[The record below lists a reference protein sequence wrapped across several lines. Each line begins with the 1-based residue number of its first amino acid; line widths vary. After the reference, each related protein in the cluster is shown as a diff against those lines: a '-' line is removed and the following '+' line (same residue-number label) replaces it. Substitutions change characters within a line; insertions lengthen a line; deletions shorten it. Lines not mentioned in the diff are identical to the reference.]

1 MSAPGQAPHAHEYT
15 SGEMKC
21 VLFAAT
27 LASFLSP
34 YIASSIN
41 IALPLIGR
49 EFGADAVLLGWIPT
63 TYLLT
68 SAVLLIPFGRL
79 ADLYGMKKIFTSGI
93 IVYSLAVLLC
103 GFAVS
108 VPMLIGCEVLAGIG
122 GAMIYATAIA
132 LVTAVFPGNERGR
145 VLGINVSAVYIGL
158 SAGPF
163 LGGVLAEAFGWR
175 SIFLSI
181 VPVGIAA
188 FLLSFRV
195 KVAGAG
201 PGAKKEKFDY
211 VGTVI
216 YGFMLFSLIY
226 GLSRVPERVGFA
238 LLGGSFV
245 GLLAFVSWEMKN
257 ESPVLNLRLFRDNL
271 TFSLSNL
278 AALIN
283 YSATAAVAFL
293 LSLFLQFNKG
303 LTPFEA
309 GSVLVA
315 QPVVMALFSP
325 FAGRLS
331 DRVEPRI
338 VASAGMGLAALCL
351 FAFSFL
357 TEETPL
363 RNITAILMVLG
374 LGFALFSSPNT
385 NAIMSSVERRY
396 YGIASGTMGTMRLI
410 GQMLSMGLSMM
421 IFSIFIGRVEITAEY
436 HSELLTSVHTAFT
449 LFSVLCFIGVFAS
462 LGRGKLRT

>member
-1 MSAPGQAPHAHEYT
+1 MTNPGQASPTPEYT
-15 SGEMKC
+15 PHELRC

-27 LASFLSP
+27 MASFLSP

-41 IALPLIGR
+41 IALPLIGK
-49 EFGADAVLLGWIPT
+49 EFGVDAVLLGWIPT

-103 GFAVS
+103 GFSVS
-108 VPMLIGCEVLAGIG
+108 IPMLIGCEMLAGIG
-122 GAMIYATAIA
+122 GAMIYSTSIA
-132 LVTAVFPGNERGR
+132 LLTAVFPGNERGR
-145 VLGINVSAVYIGL
+145 VLGITVSAVYIGL

-163 LGGVLAEAFGWR
+163 LGGLLAEAFGWR

-181 VPVGIAA
+181 VPVGLAA

-195 KVAGAG
+195 KVANDG
-201 PGAKKEKFDY
+201 KKEKFDF

-226 GLSRVPERVGFA
+226 GLSRVPERAGFTFLA
-238 LLGGSFV
+238 GSFA
-245 GLLAFVSWEMKN
+245 GLLVFISWELKN
-257 ESPVLNLRLFRDNL
+257 ASPVLNLRLFRDNP
-271 TFSLSNL
+271 TFALSNL

-293 LSLFLQFNKG
+293 LSLYLQLNRG
-303 LTPFEA
+303 LSPLSA

-331 DRVEPRI
+331 DKVEPRI
-338 VASAGMGLAALCL
+338 VASVGMGLAALCL
-351 FAFSFL
+351 FIFSFL

-363 RNITAILMVLG
+363 RTITATLMVLG

-385 NAIMSSVERRY
+385 NAIMSSVDRRY

-421 IFSIFIGRVEITAEY
+421 IFSIFIGRVELTAEN
-436 HSELLTSVHTAFT
+436 HAELLTSVHTAFT
-449 LFSVLCFIGVFAS
+449 LFAVLCFIGIFAS
-462 LGRGKLRT
+462 LGRGRVRR

>member
-1 MSAPGQAPHAHEYT
+1 MNSPKPAPPAIECST
-15 SGEMKC
+15 MERKC
-21 VLFAAT
+21 ILIAAT

-49 EFGADAVLLGWIPT
+49 EFGANAVMLGWIPT

-79 ADLYGMKKIFTSGI
+79 ADLYGMRKIFIYGI
-93 IVYSLAVLLC
+93 GVYTGAACLC
-103 GFAVS
+103 AFARS
-108 VPMLIGCEVLAGIG
+108 VPMLIGCQMLAGVG
-122 GAMIYATAIA
+122 GAMIYATAVA
-132 LVTAVFPGNERGR
+132 LLTAVFPANERGR

-175 SIFLSI
+175 SIFFSI
-181 VPVGIAA
+181 VPVGACAA
-188 FLLSFRV
+188 FFAVMLKIEDTGL
-195 KVAGAG
+195 
-201 PGAKKEKFDY
+201 KKEKFDS
-211 VGTVI
+211 VGALI

-226 GLSRVPERVGFA
+226 GLSLVPEQTAYAFLAAGFA
-238 LLGGSFV
+238 GFLGFV
-245 GLLAFVSWEMKN
+245 FWEMKAQ
-257 ESPVLNLRLFRDNL
+257 SPVINLRLFRDNH
-271 TFSLSNL
+271 TFALSNL

-293 LSLFLQFNKG
+293 LSLFLQYNKG
-303 LTPFEA
+303 LSPLAA
-309 GSVLVA
+309 GTVLVA
-315 QPVVMALFSP
+315 QPIVMALFSP
-325 FAGRLS
+325 FAGKLS
-331 DRVEPRI
+331 DKVEPRI
-338 VASAGMGLAALCL
+338 VASVGMGLAAVCL
-351 FAFSFL
+351 FIFSFL

-363 RNITAILMVLG
+363 RYIMATLMVLG

-396 YGIASGTMGTMRLI
+396 YGVASGTMGTMRLI
-410 GQMLSMGLSMM
+410 GQMLSLGLSMM

-436 HSELLTSVHTAFT
+436 HSELLTSVHTAFS

-462 LGRGKLRT
+462 LGRGKLRS

>member
-1 MSAPGQAPHAHEYT
+1 MPVPGQAPHTLEYT
-15 SGEMKC
+15 PRELRC

-27 LASFLSP
+27 MASFLSP

-103 GFAVS
+103 GFSVS
-108 VPMLIGCEVLAGIG
+108 IPMLIGCEVLAGIG

-132 LVTAVFPGNERGR
+132 LLTAVFPGSERGR

-195 KVAGAG
+195 KVAEGG
-201 PGAKKEKFDY
+201 KKEKFDF

-226 GLSRVPERVGFA
+226 GLSLVPETKAFA
-238 LLGGSFV
+238 FLTAGLV
-245 GLLAFVSWEMKN
+245 GLLGFVFWEMKAA
-257 ESPVLNLRLFRDNL
+257 SPVINLRLFRDNH
-271 TFSLSNL
+271 TFAFSNL

-293 LSLFLQFNKG
+293 LSLFLQYNKG
-303 LTPFEA
+303 LSPLAA
-309 GSVLVA
+309 GTVLVA
-315 QPVVMALFSP
+315 QPVVMALLSP
-325 FAGRLS
+325 FAGKLS
-331 DRVEPRI
+331 DKVEPRI
-338 VASAGMGLAALCL
+338 VASVGMGLAAVCL

-449 LFSVLCFIGVFAS
+449 IFSVLCFLGVFAS
-462 LGRGKLRT
+462 LGRGKLRH

>member
-1 MSAPGQAPHAHEYT
+1 MPAPGQAPHTLEYT
-15 SGEMKC
+15 PRELRC

-27 LASFLSP
+27 MASFLSP

-132 LVTAVFPGNERGR
+132 LVTAVFPGSERGR

-201 PGAKKEKFDY
+201 AKKEKFDY
-211 VGTVI
+211 LGTVI

-245 GLLAFVSWEMKN
+245 GLLAFVSWEMRY
-257 ESPVLNLRLFRDNL
+257 ESPVLNLRLFRDNH
-271 TFSLSNL
+271 TFALSNL

-293 LSLFLQFNKG
+293 LSLFLQYNKG
-303 LTPFEA
+303 LSPLAA
-309 GSVLVA
+309 GTVLVA

-325 FAGRLS
+325 FAGKLS
-331 DRVEPRI
+331 DKVEPRI
-338 VASAGMGLAALCL
+338 VASVGMGLAAVCL

-449 LFSVLCFIGVFAS
+449 IFSALCFIGVFAS
-462 LGRGKLRT
+462 LGRGKLRH

>member
-1 MSAPGQAPHAHEYT
+1 MTKPGQAPHTLEYT
-15 SGEMKC
+15 PRELRC

-27 LASFLSP
+27 MASFLSP

-103 GFAVS
+103 GFSVS
-108 VPMLIGCEVLAGIG
+108 IPMLIGCEVLAGIG

-132 LVTAVFPGNERGR
+132 LLTAVFPGSERGR

-195 KVAGAG
+195 KVAEGG
-201 PGAKKEKFDY
+201 KKEKFDF

-226 GLSRVPERVGFA
+226 GLSLVPETKAFA
-238 LLGGSFV
+238 FLTAGFV
-245 GLLAFVSWEMKN
+245 GLLGFVFWEMKAA
-257 ESPVLNLRLFRDNL
+257 SPVINLRLFRDNH
-271 TFSLSNL
+271 TFAFSNL

-293 LSLFLQFNKG
+293 LSLFLQYNKG
-303 LTPFEA
+303 LSPLAA

-325 FAGRLS
+325 FAGKLS

-351 FAFSFL
+351 FALSFL

-421 IFSIFIGRVEITAEY
+421 IFSIFIGRVVITAEY

-449 LFSVLCFIGVFAS
+449 IFSVLCFIGVFAS
-462 LGRGKLRT
+462 LGRGKLRH

>member
-1 MSAPGQAPHAHEYT
+1 MNSPKPPSPAIEC
-15 SGEMKC
+15 SSMERKC
-21 VLFAAT
+21 ILLAAT

-34 YIASSIN
+34 YIASSVN

-49 EFGADAVLLGWIPT
+49 EFGANAVLLGWIPT

-79 ADLYGMKKIFTSGI
+79 ADLYGMRKIFIYGI
-93 IVYSLAVLLC
+93 GVYTVAACLC
-103 GFAVS
+103 AFATS
-108 VPMLIGCEVLAGIG
+108 VPMLIGCQVLAGIG

-132 LVTAVFPGNERGR
+132 LLTAVFPGSERGR

-163 LGGVLAEAFGWR
+163 LGGVLAETFGWR

-195 KVAGAG
+195 KVAEGG
-201 PGAKKEKFDY
+201 KKEKFDF

-226 GLSRVPERVGFA
+226 GLSLVPEQTAYAFLAAG
-238 LLGGSFV
+238 FV
-245 GLLAFVSWEMKN
+245 GLLGFVFWEMKA
-257 ESPVLNLRLFRDNL
+257 ESPVINLRLFRDNH
-271 TFSLSNL
+271 TFALSNL

-293 LSLFLQFNKG
+293 LSLFLQYNKG
-303 LTPFEA
+303 LSPLAA

-331 DRVEPRI
+331 DKVEPRI
-338 VASAGMGLAALCL
+338 VASVGMGLAAVCL

-363 RNITAILMVLG
+363 RNIMAILMVLG

-436 HSELLTSVHTAFT
+436 HSGLLTSVHTAFT
-449 LFSVLCFIGVFAS
+449 IFSVLCFIGVFAS
-462 LGRGKLRT
+462 LGRGKLRH